1 MTIATRVKFGA
12 ASFSVSNNLP
22 YIENSAPELAAGL
35 VQLQVAVIIVPG
47 LHATLAAKAATTT
60 IPILFS
66 VGADPVPIG
75 LVASLNRPGG
85 NLTGF
90 NVFSGELGAKGLALL
105 HELVPTAS
113 MIGFKAWGMQ
123 RRDFITAVGLVA
135 VWPLAAQA
143 QQPNRLPRI
152 GFLATGSLELP
163 ATRASLNAFR
173 QGLRELG
180 YFDGQNIVIE
190 VRAADSKVERFPALA
205 SELIGLKVDVI
216 VALNSLSGRAAKQA
230 TTTIPIVVPVMGD
243 PVEDGLVASLARP
256 GGNVTGLT
264 FLGPQLVPK
273 RLALLK
279 EALSSAYQVA
289 ALWHPRAYGE
299 RTMNDVMKETESAG
313 LSLGL
318 HLRFVAVHG
327 PDQLD
332 QAFSTIAAERT
343 DAVMVF
349 PSPMLFNERGRIVDL
364 AGKLRLPLISMGKE
378 FVELGRLI

>member
-1 MTIATRVKFGA
+1 
-12 ASFSVSNNLP
+12 
-22 YIENSAPELAAGL
+22 
-35 VQLQVAVIIVPG
+35 
-47 LHATLAAKAATTT
+47 
-60 IPILFS
+60 
-66 VGADPVPIG
+66 
-75 LVASLNRPGG
+75 
-85 NLTGF
+85 
-90 NVFSGELGAKGLALL
+90 
-105 HELVPTAS
+105 
-113 MIGFKAWGMQ
+113 MQ
-123 RRDFITAVGLVA
+123 RRDFVMALGLAA

-190 VRAADSKVERFPALA
+190 VRAANSKVERFPALA

-279 EALSSAYQVA
+279 EALPSASQVA

-299 RTMNDVMKETESAG
+299 RTMNDMMKETEAAG

-318 HLRFVAVHG
+318 HLRFVAVEG

-364 AGKLRLPLISMGKE
+364 AGKLRLPLISMGRE
-378 FVELGRLI
+378 FVELGGLMSYGADITDFIRRGATYVDKILRGAKPADLPVEQPTKFELFINLKTAKELGIDIPATLLARADEVIE